1 MYEQITEDR
10 LIELQFST
18 EYQSGTTSEKENMI
32 TNILTYA
39 FSQSI
44 QKRQAS
50 TRGNTFPDK
59 IIRLIKVKRKL
70 QKHLKKISSEKRK
83 RLERLIAE
91 CTDTEIPM
99 AQYDWTNET
108 LEQEEL
114 LHRVYRKDI
123 NKYDKDI
130 KSEIEEHRTRSWN
143 KGLEKLADLGM
154 DNARK
159 NSGPKYSLWQD

>member
-1 MYEQITEDR
+1 
-10 LIELQFST
+10 
-18 EYQSGTTSEKENMI
+18 
-32 TNILTYA
+32 
-39 FSQSI
+39 
-44 QKRQAS
+44 
-50 TRGNTFPDK
+50 
-59 IIRLIKVKRKL
+59 
-70 QKHLKKISSEKRK
+70 
-83 RLERLIAE
+83 
-91 CTDTEIPM
+91 M

-154 DNARK
+154 DNAPQKFWTKILTMAGLKTRNNMTGELK
-159 NSGPKYSLWQD
+159 DKQGKVATTDEEAAEIHADYAESAFKPLEEAEFDQENIAAI